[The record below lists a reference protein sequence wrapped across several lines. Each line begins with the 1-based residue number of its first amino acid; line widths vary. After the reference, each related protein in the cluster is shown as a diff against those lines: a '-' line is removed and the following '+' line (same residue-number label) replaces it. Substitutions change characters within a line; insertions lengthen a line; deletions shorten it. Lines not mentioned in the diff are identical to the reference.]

1 MPRLD
6 YSATQALVTLSFWAL
21 TVGAALRTVPSDVL
35 VINQIPILIWKGV
48 DEARTSIYL
57 SITYFATIPA
67 RFGMGLAAAWASPR
81 LLLSGA
87 MALVALCS
95 VAALLLDGD
104 AVAWFLIVSSATG
117 QGVSALAWITVGEY
131 YGRRSFGTLVGVM
144 TLFYGVSGPIVPAAA
159 GWVFDR
165 TGSFVPVLVAVGVLQ
180 VISAAAF
187 LLAKRP
193 GNPAPTEG

>member
-1 MPRLD
+1 MDP
-6 YSATQALVTLSFWAL
+6 T
-21 TVGAALRTVPSDVL
+21 
-35 VINQIPILIWKGV
+35 
-48 DEARTSIYL
+48 RTSLYL

-67 RFGMGLAAAWASPR
+67 RFGMGIAAAWASPR

-95 VAALLLDGD
+95 VAALLLQGD
-104 AVAWFLIVSSATG
+104 AVAWFLIISAATG
-117 QGVSALAWITVGEY
+117 QGVSSLAWITVGEY
-131 YGRRSFGTLVGVM
+131 FGRRSFGTLVGVM

-180 VISAAAF
+180 TISASAF

-193 GNPAPTEG
+193 GE